1 MADSYQHRVVA
12 WWSSGRSGLAKAD
25 SAPNSIHF
33 AAPPQFGGLEGRWT
47 PEDLLL
53 CAIASC
59 FVTTFRVL
67 AEYAKWEY
75 ADLQVEAS
83 GIVSKAGSGYSFRQ
97 ITLRP
102 HLKVLAEAEI
112 AKGQQLLQ
120 KAQNLCLVSR
130 AMSVTQT
137 FEPVVELAG
146 ATSKI
151 TPLESTH

>member
-12 WWSSGRSGLAKAD
+12 WWSSGRSGLAKSD
-25 SAPNSIHF
+25 TAPNSIHF
-33 AAPPQFGGLEGRWT
+33 AAPQQFGGLEGRWT

-53 CAIASC
+53 CATASC

-67 AEYAKWEY
+67 AEYSKWEY

-102 HLKVLAEAEI
+102 HLKVNTEPEI
-112 AKGQQLLQ
+112 TKGQQLLQ

-130 AMSVTQT
+130 AMSMTQT
-137 FEPVVELAG
+137 FEPVVECVGKLPKTDSMKSA
-146 ATSKI
+146 
-151 TPLESTH
+151 